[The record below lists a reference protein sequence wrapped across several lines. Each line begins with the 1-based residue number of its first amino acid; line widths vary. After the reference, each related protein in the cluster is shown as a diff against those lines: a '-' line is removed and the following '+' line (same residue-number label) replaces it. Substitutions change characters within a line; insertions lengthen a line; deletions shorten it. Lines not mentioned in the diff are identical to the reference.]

1 MSNCLIYEW
10 FRVIYVSMKEIKR
23 TIRCAIYTRKSSED
37 GLEQDFNSL
46 DAQREAC
53 EAYIKSQQHEG
64 WVLIEKCYDDG
75 GFSGGTLERPAVKE
89 LFKDIEAG
97 EVDIVVVYKV
107 DRLTRSL
114 MDFSKIVELFDKQN
128 ASFVS
133 ITQHF
138 NTTTSMGRLTLN
150 ILLSFAQFEREVTG
164 ERIRDKIAASKKK
177 GMWMGGNVPIGYK
190 VENKTLIPDSPW
202 DETVQKIFD
211 KYLELK
217 SVTKLKA
224 DLEENNISG
233 KSGINFSKGN
243 LYYIL
248 SNIIYTG
255 KVKHKKNIYEG
266 EHQAIIDKAAFEKAQ
281 EIMYKNR
288 VDKSCGEKSA
298 SNSLLVGKI
307 FDDKGNRMTP
317 SHSNAHKRR
326 YRYYV
331 SLAVTKLKKGKE
343 GSISKIPAGEV
354 EKFVTE
360 AIKEFLKDTEKI
372 QKYITQFDLK
382 KQKSILNAIKN
393 IKDFSGPKFIRA
405 ILSKV
410 IISKNTLEITICEN
424 ALIKMLQNL
433 MDKTDLLEE
442 APLET
447 DIPIKILKKVEITK
461 TSQSGNIL
469 IISSGDKPTPLPNP
483 YLINAI
489 VKSHYWHNL
498 LIEGKVKSVNEIQE
512 LEGLADNTYIKDVL
526 KLKFISPNL
535 TEQILNGIQPKDL
548 SVQKLLNSAKNYYL

>member
-1 MSNCLIYEW
+1 
-10 FRVIYVSMKEIKR
+10 MKKQIK
-23 TIRCAIYTRKSSED
+23 CAIYTRKSTEE

-64 WVLIEKCYDDG
+64 WVLIEKHYDDG
-75 GFSGGTLERPAVKE
+75 GFSGGTLERPAVQE

-190 VENKTLIPDSPW
+190 VENKTLVPDSPW
-202 DETVQKIFD
+202 DEIVKDIFNR
-211 KYLELK
+211 YLDLK

-224 DLEENNISG
+224 DLEENNIRG
-233 KSGINFSKGN
+233 KTGINFSKGN
-243 LYYIL
+243 LYYLL

-255 KVKHKKNIYEG
+255 KIKHKKNIYDG
-266 EHQAIIDKAAFEKAQ
+266 EHQAIIDKQIFEKTQ

-288 VDKSCGEKSA
+288 VDKNCGEKSA
-298 SNSLLVGKI
+298 SNSLLAGKI

-317 SHSNAHKRR
+317 SHSNTRKRK

-343 GSISKIPAGEV
+343 GSVSKIPAGEI

-360 AIKEFLKDTEKI
+360 TIKEFLTNTKKI
-372 QKYITQFDLK
+372 QKYIKDFDVV
-382 KQKSILNAIKN
+382 KQKEILQAIKI
-393 IKDFSGPKFIRA
+393 IKDFSEPKLIRA
-405 ILSKV
+405 ILNKV
-410 IISKNTLEITICEN
+410 IISEDSIEITLCGM
-424 ALIKMLQNL
+424 ALTQVLESL
-433 MDKTDLLEE
+433 ADKTDFPEIKK
-442 APLET
+442 ET
-447 DIPIKILKKVEITK
+447 DAPITILKKVEITK
-461 TSQSGNIL
+461 TSRSGNIL
-469 IISSGDKPTPLPNP
+469 IINSGDKPAPLPNP

-489 VKSHYWHNL
+489 VKSHYWHKL
-498 LIEGKVKSVNEIQE
+498 LIEGKVKDTVE
-512 LEGLADNTYIKDVL
+512 LQNMEGLKDTKYIRNILNL
-526 KLKFISPNL
+526 KYLSPSL
-535 TEQILNGIQPKDL
+535 TEKILDGTQPSNL
-548 SVQKLLNSAKNYYL
+548 SLQALFLKNARK

>member
-1 MSNCLIYEW
+1 MNKKI
-10 FRVIYVSMKEIKR
+10 
-23 TIRCAIYTRKSSED
+23 IRCAVYTRKSCEE
-37 GLEQDFNSL
+37 GLEQEFNSL

-64 WVLIEKCYDDG
+64 WVLIEKQYNDG

-97 EVDIVVVYKV
+97 EVDTVVVYKV

-114 MDFSKIVELFDKQN
+114 MDFSKIVELFDSHN

-138 NTTTSMGRLTLN
+138 NTTTSMGLLTLN

-190 VENKTLIPDSPW
+190 VENKTLVPEPPW
-202 DETVQKIFD
+202 DKIVQTIFE

-224 DLEENNISG
+224 DLEENHIKG

-248 SNIIYTG
+248 SNQIYIG
-255 KVKHKKNIYEG
+255 QIKHKKNIYDG
-266 EHQAIIDKAAFEKAQ
+266 EHKAIIDKAIFEKVQ
-281 EIMYKNR
+281 GIMYQNR
-288 VDKSCGEKSA
+288 VDKNCGEKSA
-298 SNSLLVGKI
+298 SNSLLASKL
-307 FDDKGNRMTP
+307 FDDKGNRMSP
-317 SHSNAHKRR
+317 SHSNTRKRK

-343 GSISKIPAGEV
+343 GSVSKIPAGEI
-354 EKFVTE
+354 EKFVVETV
-360 AIKEFLKDTEKI
+360 KDFLTNTKKI
-372 QKYITQFDLK
+372 QKYITQFDLT
-382 KQKSILNAIKN
+382 KQKEILRAIKN
-393 IKDFSGPKFIRA
+393 IKDFSEPKLLRA
-405 ILSKV
+405 ILNKV
-410 IISKNTLEITICEN
+410 VISKDSVEITICEN
-424 ALIKMLQNL
+424 ALIKTLENL
-433 MDKTDLLEE
+433 MNEIELPEQT
-442 APLET
+442 AMET
-447 DIPIKILKKVEITK
+447 DAPIKILKKIEITK
-461 TSQSGNIL
+461 TSRSGNIL
-469 IISSGDKPTPLPNP
+469 IINSGDKPIPLPNP

-489 VKSHYWHNL
+489 IKSHYWHKL
-498 LIEGKVKSVNEIQE
+498 LLAGKVKSIAEIQKM
-512 LEGLADNTYIKDVL
+512 EGMKNPSYIKDVM
-526 KLKFISPNL
+526 KLKFIPASL
-535 TEQILNGIQPKDL
+535 TKQILNGTQPKDL
-548 SVQKLLNSAKNYYL
+548 SVQKLLSKA